1 MNKKELLPL
10 LDELGVHPGKRFGQN
25 FMIDDNLLD
34 FICRRAAPKEGDNIL
49 EIGPGLGSLTRKL
62 LASGA
67 KVTAIEL
74 DKRLA
79 EYLQKTISNP
89 NFKLVIG
96 DACRI
101 NLAELF
107 QSEFRIVANLPYSI
121 SSPFIADTL
130 QIETPPTEMIFML
143 QKETGM
149 RLSSGPGT
157 KNYGSL
163 SVTVQ
168 AVYNVEYL
176 RTVSPQV
183 FFPVPEVESA
193 ILKFTRKKD
202 YLPLVEREIFR
213 NLVRTAFSQRRKKM
227 FKQISA
233 IFDPVKITTAMN
245 SLNISKDA
253 RAEEL
258 TVKQFVALA
267 KMLT

>member
-1 MNKKELLPL
+1 
-10 LDELGVHPGKRFGQN
+10 
-25 FMIDDNLLD
+25 
-34 FICRRAAPKEGDNIL
+34 
-49 EIGPGLGSLTRKL
+49 L

-79 EYLQKTISNP
+79 EYLHRTISNP
-89 NFKLVIG
+89 NFKLIIG

-107 QSEFRIVANLPYSI
+107 PCEFRIVANLPYSI

-157 KNYGSL
+157 KNYGAL

-183 FFPVPEVESA
+183 FFPVPDVESA

-202 YLPLVEREIFR
+202 YLPLAEREVFR
-213 NLVRTAFSQRRKKM
+213 NLVRTGFSQRRKKM

-233 IFDPVKITTAMN
+233 IFDPGKITAAMN
-245 SLNISKDA
+245 ALNISKDV

-258 TVKQFVALA
+258 TVKQFVALS
-267 KMLT
+267 KML